1 MQRLSLFLIPSVFA
15 IVLFAGISSLVSI
28 GNDSESQE
36 KLILLDYDA
45 YSEGI
50 NTVLYEADGSINYTL
65 QAVSQ
70 VHFNDDRT
78 ELEEPYIRLFQ
89 QGESRWNIMAD
100 SGRIS
105 AVSNESDAVSHI
117 IELLG
122 GVEVYSL
129 DEYGNRTVLT
139 TEFLSL
145 DPLLETLE
153 TDQFITLVTT
163 NLQQTSTGMFAD
175 LTMDEIVFHHDNRGS
190 YEKISD

>member
-1 MQRLSLFLIPSVFA
+1 MQRLSLFLIPSVIA
-15 IVLFAGISSLVSI
+15 IVLFTGIGSFDSV

-36 KLILLDYDA
+36 NLILLDYDA

-50 NTVLYEADGSINYTL
+50 NTVLYDADGSINYTL
-65 QAVSQ
+65 QAESQ
-70 VHFNDDRT
+70 VHFNDDQT
-78 ELEEPYIRLFQ
+78 ELEKPYIRLFQ
-89 QGESRWNIMAD
+89 QGASHWNIIAD

-105 AVSNESDAVSHI
+105 AASNESDTASRT

-122 GVEVYSL
+122 DVEAYSL

-145 DPLLETLE
+145 NPLLETLE
-153 TDQFITLVTT
+153 TDQLVTLVTT

-175 LTMDEIVFHHDNRGS
+175 LTMDEIVFHQDNRGS
-190 YEKISD
+190 YEKILD